1 MKKKNNKKKS
11 SLLYRI
17 KKRFLKIKDAV
28 IGDLDEEERTSFSI
42 YEVIGIIVISILFGV
57 VVGYVIM
64 YSRYPAN
71 QVGNNKALREVVET
85 YQEIANYYYGGMSE
99 TALSEG
105 AIKGMIQS
113 LNDANSN
120 YMDQEVTNTFNETV
134 DGSFVGIGVMIQYK
148 DDYNE
153 VVEVYENGPAEKAG
167 IKVGDVLL
175 KVDGQDIKG
184 VYGDKVAS
192 LVRGKS
198 DTMVEIAVMRD
209 EKEKV
214 IKVKRGVVE
223 LQSVSSDVI
232 NYENRNI
239 GYIKISSFADN
250 TSKQFSGALGKIEE
264 SIDSLVIDVRDNPG
278 GHLQQVT
285 DILSVFF
292 SKGKVLY
299 QIESKEKK
307 DKVTSLTKESRNY
320 PVMVLINRGSAS
332 ASEILA
338 SCFKDNY
345 PNAKVI
351 GITSYGKGTVQK
363 SVSLRSGNSFKYTTQ
378 KWLTAKGEWIDGKG
392 VVPDIEVTQ
401 SNEYLQNP
409 VYENDVQLQEA
420 FKQIKES

>member
-17 KKRFLKIKDAV
+17 KKRFFKIKDAI

-134 DGSFVGIGVMIQYK
+134 DGSFVGIGVVIQYK

-198 DTMVEIAVMRD
+198 DTMVEITVKRD

-232 NYENRNI
+232 NYENINI
-239 GYIKISSFADN
+239 GYIKITSFADN
-250 TSKQFSGALGKIEE
+250 TSKQFSGALSKIEE

-307 DKVTSLTKESRNY
+307 DKVTSLTKESRDY

-351 GITSYGKGTVQK
+351 GLTSYGKGTVQK

-392 VVPDIEVTQ
+392 VVPDVEVIQ

>member
-17 KKRFLKIKDAV
+17 KKRFFKIKDAV

-99 TALSEG
+99 AALSEG

-134 DGSFVGIGVMIQYK
+134 DGSFVGIGVVIQYK
-148 DDYNE
+148 DGYNE

-192 LVRGKS
+192 LVKGKS
-198 DTMVEIAVMRD
+198 DTMVEITVKRD
-209 EKEKV
+209 EKEKT

-232 NYENRNI
+232 NYEDRNI
-239 GYIKISSFADN
+239 GYIKITSFADN
-250 TSKQFSGALGKIEE
+250 TSKQFSRALGKIEE

-338 SCFKDNY
+338 ACFEDNY
-345 PNAKVI
+345 PNAKII

>member
-17 KKRFLKIKDAV
+17 KKRFLKIKDAI

-120 YMDQEVTNTFNETV
+120 YMNQEVTNTFNETV
-134 DGSFVGIGVMIQYK
+134 DGSFVGIGVVIQYK

-153 VVEVYENGPAEKAG
+153 VVEVYKNGPAEKAG

-198 DTMVEIAVMRD
+198 GTMVELAVMRD
-209 EKEKV
+209 EKEKT

-239 GYIKISSFADN
+239 GYIKITSFADN
-250 TSKQFSGALGKIEE
+250 TSKQFSGALSKIEE

-307 DKVTSLTKESRNY
+307 DKVTSLTKESRDY

-345 PNAKVI
+345 PNAKII

>member
-17 KKRFLKIKDAV
+17 KKRFFKIKDA
-28 IGDLDEEERTSFSI
+28 IFSDLDEEERTSFSI

-120 YMDQEVTNTFNETV
+120 YMNQEVTNTFNETV
-134 DGSFVGIGVMIQYK
+134 DGSFVGIGVVIQYK

-153 VVEVYENGPAEKAG
+153 VVEVYKNGPAEKAG

-198 DTMVEIAVMRD
+198 GTMVELAVMRD
-209 EKEKV
+209 EKEKT

-239 GYIKISSFADN
+239 GYIKITSFADN
-250 TSKQFSGALGKIEE
+250 TSKQFSGALSKIEE
-264 SIDSLVIDVRDNPG
+264 SIDSLVIDVRDNAG

-307 DKVTSLTKESRNY
+307 DKVTSLTKESRDY

-363 SVSLRSGNSFKYTTQ
+363 SVSLSSGNSFKYTTQ

-392 VVPDIEVTQ
+392 VVPDVEVIQ

>member
-17 KKRFLKIKDAV
+17 KKRFFKIKDAI

-99 TALSEG
+99 AALSEG

-120 YMDQEVTNTFNETV
+120 FMNQDVTNSFNETV
-134 DGSFVGIGVMIQYK
+134 DGSFVGIGVVIQYK

-192 LVRGKS
+192 LVRGKT
-198 DTMVEIAVMRD
+198 DTMVEITVKRD

-232 NYENRNI
+232 NYEDRNI
-239 GYIKISSFADN
+239 GYIKITTFSDN
-250 TSKQFSGALGKIEE
+250 TSKQFSGALSKIEE

-307 DKVTSLTKESRNY
+307 DKVTSLTKESRDY

>member
-17 KKRFLKIKDAV
+17 KKRFFKIKDAI

-134 DGSFVGIGVMIQYK
+134 DGSFVGIGVVIQYK

-198 DTMVEIAVMRD
+198 DTMVEITVKRD

-232 NYENRNI
+232 NYEDRNI
-239 GYIKISSFADN
+239 GYIKITTFSDN
-250 TSKQFSGALGKIEE
+250 TSKQFSGALSKIEE

-307 DKVTSLTKESRNY
+307 DKVTSLTKESRDY

-351 GITSYGKGTVQK
+351 GLTSYGKGTVQK

-392 VVPDIEVTQ
+392 VVPDVEVTQ
-401 SNEYLQNP
+401 DNEYLQNP

>member
-17 KKRFLKIKDAV
+17 KKRFFKIKDAV

-198 DTMVEIAVMRD
+198 GTMVELAVMRD
-209 EKEKV
+209 EKEKT

-239 GYIKISSFADN
+239 GYIKITSFADN
-250 TSKQFSGALGKIEE
+250 TSKQFSRALGKIEE

-307 DKVTSLTKESRNY
+307 DKVTSLTKESRDY

-351 GITSYGKGTVQK
+351 GLTSYGKGTVQK

>member
-17 KKRFLKIKDAV
+17 KKRFFKIKDAI

-99 TALSEG
+99 AALSEG

-120 YMDQEVTNTFNETV
+120 FMNQDVTNSFNETV
-134 DGSFVGIGVMIQYK
+134 DGSFVGIGVVIQYK

-192 LVRGKS
+192 LVRGKT
-198 DTMVEIAVMRD
+198 DTMVEITVKRD
-209 EKEKV
+209 EKEKT

-232 NYENRNI
+232 NYEDRNI
-239 GYIKISSFADN
+239 GYIKITTFSDN

-307 DKVTSLTKESRNY
+307 DKVTSLTKESRDY

>member
-17 KKRFLKIKDAV
+17 KKRFFKIKDAI

-99 TALSEG
+99 AALSEG

-134 DGSFVGIGVMIQYK
+134 DGSFVGIGVVIQYK
-148 DDYNE
+148 GDYNE

-198 DTMVEIAVMRD
+198 DTMVEFAVMRD
-209 EKEKV
+209 EKEKT

-232 NYENRNI
+232 NYEDRNI
-239 GYIKISSFADN
+239 GYIKITTFSDN
-250 TSKQFSGALGKIEE
+250 TSKQFSGALSKIEE

-345 PNAKVI
+345 LNAKVI

-363 SVSLRSGNSFKYTTQ
+363 SVSLSSGNSFKYTTQ

-392 VVPDIEVTQ
+392 VVPDVEVIQ

>member
-17 KKRFLKIKDAV
+17 KKRFFKIKDAI

-99 TALSEG
+99 AALSEG

-134 DGSFVGIGVMIQYK
+134 DGSFVGIGVVIQYK
-148 DDYNE
+148 GDYNE

-198 DTMVEIAVMRD
+198 DTMVEFVVMRD
-209 EKEKV
+209 EKEKT

-239 GYIKISSFADN
+239 GYIKITSFADN
-250 TSKQFSGALGKIEE
+250 TSKQFSGALSKIEE

-307 DKVTSLTKESRNY
+307 DKVTSLTKESRDY

-351 GITSYGKGTVQK
+351 GLTSYGKGTVQK

-392 VVPDIEVTQ
+392 VVPDVEVTQ
-401 SNEYLQNP
+401 GNEYLQNP

>member
-17 KKRFLKIKDAV
+17 KKRFFKIKDAI

-99 TALSEG
+99 AALSEG

-120 YMDQEVTNTFNETV
+120 FMNQDVTNSFNETV
-134 DGSFVGIGVMIQYK
+134 DGSFVGIGVVIQYK

-192 LVRGKS
+192 LVRGKT
-198 DTMVEIAVMRD
+198 DTTVEITVKRD

-232 NYENRNI
+232 NYEDRNI
-239 GYIKISSFADN
+239 GYIKITTFSDN
-250 TSKQFSGALGKIEE
+250 TSKQFSGALSKIEE

-307 DKVTSLTKESRNY
+307 DKVTSLTKESRDY

>member
-17 KKRFLKIKDAV
+17 KKRFFKIKDAV

-99 TALSEG
+99 AALSEG

-134 DGSFVGIGVMIQYK
+134 DGSFVGIGVVIQYK
-148 DDYNE
+148 DGYNE

-192 LVRGKS
+192 LVKGKPH
-198 DTMVEIAVMRD
+198 
-209 EKEKV
+209 
-214 IKVKRGVVE
+214 
-223 LQSVSSDVI
+223 
-232 NYENRNI
+232 
-239 GYIKISSFADN
+239 
-250 TSKQFSGALGKIEE
+250 
-264 SIDSLVIDVRDNPG
+264 DSLW
-278 GHLQQVT
+278 
-285 DILSVFF
+285 
-292 SKGKVLY
+292 
-299 QIESKEKK
+299 
-307 DKVTSLTKESRNY
+307 
-320 PVMVLINRGSAS
+320 A
-332 ASEILA
+332 
-338 SCFKDNY
+338 
-345 PNAKVI
+345 
-351 GITSYGKGTVQK
+351 
-363 SVSLRSGNSFKYTTQ
+363 
-378 KWLTAKGEWIDGKG
+378 
-392 VVPDIEVTQ
+392 
-401 SNEYLQNP
+401 
-409 VYENDVQLQEA
+409 
-420 FKQIKES
+420 